1 MNTEQMNRLGT
12 GQNGSGHQVATIVKN
27 IIYTGSN
34 AQNIFILAEMLMSP
48 MREERT
54 NKGPGESV

>member
-1 MNTEQMNRLGT
+1 MNRLGT